1 MSIPCSDCNSHLT
14 YIFIGNGGM
23 GPSKLITILVVA
35 SFSPSWLEANHTP
48 CSFLGTFNLYD
59 QYVRTAG
66 SEPIKHATQV
76 TLMVPSRTISQ

>member
-1 MSIPCSDCNSHLT
+1 
-14 YIFIGNGGM
+14 M

-59 QYVRTAG
+59 QCVRTAG